1 MYFDKTVHYN
11 KQNLNIFH
19 FVHCNQQNFTIFAQK
34 KRYGMELVSRPNYYS
49 KVEKFL
55 GKGILIVLTGQRRVG
70 KSYIMKELVQRK
82 KQLEDACVIYID
94 KEKTSF
100 DFIQNYKDLVNYV
113 EEHKETGKHIYILID
128 EVQEIEEFERGLRN
142 YYDSP
147 DIDIIVTGSNSD
159 TLSSDLATQLSGRYV
174 EIFVQGL
181 SYGEFLIFHNLED
194 NDNALRKYINFGGLP
209 GLRPMGLD
217 DPEVIRQYLQGVYN
231 TILVKDIV
239 RRKKVRNVP
248 FLENLIKYV
257 GDNMGK
263 PLSATNIQNYMTSNK
278 NEVSKNLILKY
289 LKATT
294 EAFLVHN
301 VTRYNLHGK
310 KLLESNDKYYFG
322 DVGLRNFVVG
332 GRRANDIEK
341 LVENLVYQ
349 HLIRLG
355 YKVTVGQMYATEIDF
370 VATKGDDTI
379 YVQASY
385 LISEDATFER
395 EFGNLQKISDNYP
408 KYVISMTPFMDSSK
422 YEGIIHIPLA
432 EFLKKGIVD

>member
-1 MYFDKTVHYN
+1 
-11 KQNLNIFH
+11 
-19 FVHCNQQNFTIFAQK
+19 
-34 KRYGMELVSRPNYYS
+34 MELISRPNYYS
-49 KVEKFL
+49 KVEKLL
-55 GKGILIVLTGQRRVG
+55 GTGILIVLTGQRRVG
-70 KSYIMKELVQRK
+70 KSYVMKELVQRK
-82 KQLEDACVIYID
+82 QQEDACVIYID
-94 KEKTSF
+94 KEKTAF
-100 DFIQNYKDLVNYV
+100 DFIGNYKDLVAYI
-113 EEHKETGKHIYILID
+113 EKCMEPGKHTYILID
-128 EVQEIEEFERGLRN
+128 EVQEIDEFERGLRN

-147 DIDIIVTGSNSD
+147 DIDIILTGSNSD
-159 TLSSDLATQLSGRYV
+159 TLSSDLATLLSGRYI

-194 NDNALRKYINFGGLP
+194 NDDALRKYINYGGLP

-217 DPEVIRQYLQGVYN
+217 DPEVVRQYLQGVYN

-239 RRKKVRNVP
+239 SRKKVRNVP

-257 GDNMGK
+257 GDNIGK

-278 NEVSKNLILKY
+278 NVVSKNLILKY
-289 LKATT
+289 LKATA
-294 EAFLVHN
+294 EAFLIQS

-322 DVGLRNFVVG
+322 DVGLRDYVAG

-341 LVENLVYQ
+341 IVENLVYQ
-349 HLIRLG
+349 HLVRLG
-355 YKVTVGQMYATEIDF
+355 YKVNVGQMYATEIDF
-370 VATKGDDTI
+370 VGTKGDDTI

-385 LISEDATFER
+385 LITEESTFER
-395 EFGNLQKISDNYP
+395 EFGNLQKINDNYP

-432 EFLKKGIVD
+432 EFLKKGFLDK

>member
-1 MYFDKTVHYN
+1 
-11 KQNLNIFH
+11 
-19 FVHCNQQNFTIFAQK
+19 
-34 KRYGMELVSRPNYYS
+34 MELISRPNYYS
-49 KVEKFL
+49 KVEKLL
-55 GKGILIVLTGQRRVG
+55 GTGILIVLTGQRRVG
-70 KSYIMKELVQRK
+70 KSYVMKELVQRK
-82 KQLEDACVIYID
+82 QQEDACVIYID
-94 KEKTSF
+94 KEKTAF
-100 DFIQNYKDLVNYV
+100 DFIGNYKDLVAYI
-113 EEHKETGKHIYILID
+113 EKCMEPGKHTYILID
-128 EVQEIEEFERGLRN
+128 EVQEIDEFERGLRN

-147 DIDIIVTGSNSD
+147 DIDIILTGSNSD
-159 TLSSDLATQLSGRYV
+159 TLSSDLATLLSGRYI

-194 NDNALRKYINFGGLP
+194 NDDALRKYINYGGLP

-217 DPEVIRQYLQGVYN
+217 DPEVVRQYLQGVYN

-239 RRKKVRNVP
+239 SRKKVRNVP

-257 GDNMGK
+257 GDNIGK

-278 NEVSKNLILKY
+278 NVVSKNLILKY
-289 LKATT
+289 LKATA
-294 EAFLVHN
+294 EAFLIQN

-322 DVGLRNFVVG
+322 DVGLRDYVAG

-341 LVENLVYQ
+341 IVENLVYQ
-349 HLIRLG
+349 HLVRLG
-355 YKVTVGQMYATEIDF
+355 YKVNVGQMYATEIDF
-370 VATKGDDTI
+370 VGTKGDDTI

-385 LISEDATFER
+385 LITEEPTFER
-395 EFGNLQKISDNYP
+395 EFGNLQKINNNYP

-432 EFLKKGIVD
+432 EFLKKGFLDK

>member
-1 MYFDKTVHYN
+1 MRWSISVHHN
-11 KQNLNIFH
+11 EQILNIFN
-19 FVHCNQQNFTIFAQK
+19 FVHCNQQNFTIFARK
-34 KRYGMELVSRPNYYS
+34 NYCDMELVSRPNYYS

-70 KSYIMKELVQRK
+70 KSYVMRELVQRK
-82 KQLEDACVIYID
+82 QTEDANVIYID
-94 KEKTSF
+94 KEKAAF
-100 DFIQNYKDLVNYV
+100 DFIANYKDLVAYIDEKRV
-113 EEHKETGKHIYILID
+113 PKKHTYILID

-159 TLSSDLATQLSGRYV
+159 TLSSDLATLLSGRYV
-174 EIFVQGL
+174 EIFIQGL
-181 SYGEFLIFHNLED
+181 SYEEFLVFHRLED
-194 NDNALRKYINFGGLP
+194 NDDTLRKYINYGGLP
-209 GLRPMGLD
+209 GLRRMGLD

-257 GDNMGK
+257 GDNIGK
-263 PLSATNIQNYMTSNK
+263 PLSGTNIQNYMTSNK

-301 VTRYNLHGK
+301 VSRYNLHGK

-322 DVGLRNFVVG
+322 DVGLRNFIVG

-341 LVENLVYQ
+341 IVENLVYQ

-355 YKVTVGQMYATEIDF
+355 YKINVGQMYATEIDF
-370 VATKGDDTI
+370 VGTKGDDTI

-385 LISEDATFER
+385 LITEESTFER
-395 EFGNLQKISDNYP
+395 EFGNLKKINDNYP
-408 KYVISMTPFMDSSK
+408 KYVISMTPFLDSSK
-422 YEGIIHIPLA
+422 YEGIIHVPLA
-432 EFLKKGIVD
+432 EFLKEGLS

>member
-1 MYFDKTVHYN
+1 
-11 KQNLNIFH
+11 
-19 FVHCNQQNFTIFAQK
+19 
-34 KRYGMELVSRPNYYS
+34 MELVSRPNYYS

-70 KSYIMKELVQRK
+70 KSYVMRELVQRK
-82 KQLEDACVIYID
+82 QTEDANIIYID
-94 KEKTSF
+94 KEKAAF
-100 DFIQNYKDLVNYV
+100 DFIANYKDLVAYIDEQRV
-113 EEHKETGKHIYILID
+113 PQKHTYILID

-147 DIDIIVTGSNSD
+147 EIDIIVTGSNSD
-159 TLSSDLATQLSGRYV
+159 TLSSDLATLLSGRYV
-174 EIFVQGL
+174 EIFIQGL
-181 SYGEFLIFHNLED
+181 SYEEFLVFHQLED
-194 NDNALRKYINFGGLP
+194 NDETLRKYINYGGLP

-248 FLENLIKYV
+248 FLENLVKYV
-257 GDNMGK
+257 GDNIGK
-263 PLSATNIQNYMTSNK
+263 PLSATNIQNYMTSNQ

-322 DVGLRNFVVG
+322 DVGLRNFIAG

-341 LVENLVYQ
+341 IVENLVYQ

-370 VATKGDDTI
+370 VGTKGDDTI

-385 LISEDATFER
+385 LITEESTFER
-395 EFGNLQKISDNYP
+395 EFGNLKKINDNYP
-408 KYVISMTPFMDSSK
+408 KYVISMTPFLDSSK
-422 YEGIIHIPLA
+422 YEGIIHVPLA
-432 EFLKKGIVD
+432 KFLKKGLL

>member
-1 MYFDKTVHYN
+1 
-11 KQNLNIFH
+11 
-19 FVHCNQQNFTIFAQK
+19 
-34 KRYGMELVSRPNYYS
+34 MELVSRPNYYS
-49 KVEKFL
+49 KVEKLL
-55 GKGILIVLTGQRRVG
+55 GKGLLIVLTGQRRVG
-70 KSYIMKELVQRK
+70 KSYVMRELVQRK
-82 KQLEDACVIYID
+82 QTENANVIYID
-94 KEKTSF
+94 KEKAAF
-100 DFIQNYKDLVNYV
+100 DFIANYKDLVAYIDKQRV
-113 EEHKETGKHIYILID
+113 PQKHTYILID

-159 TLSSDLATQLSGRYV
+159 TLSSDLATLLSGRYV
-174 EIFVQGL
+174 EIFIQGL
-181 SYGEFLIFHNLED
+181 SYEEFLVFHQLED
-194 NDNALRKYINFGGLP
+194 SDDTLRKYINYGGLP

-257 GDNMGK
+257 GDNIGK

-289 LKATT
+289 LKTTT

-322 DVGLRNFVVG
+322 DVGLRNFIVG

-341 LVENLVYQ
+341 IVENLVYQ

-355 YKVTVGQMYATEIDF
+355 YKVNVGQMYATEIDF
-370 VATKGDDTI
+370 VGTKGDDTI

-385 LISEDATFER
+385 LITEESTFER
-395 EFGNLQKISDNYP
+395 EFGNLKKINDNYP
-408 KYVISMTPFMDSSK
+408 KYVISMTPFLDSSK
-422 YEGIIHIPLA
+422 YEGIIHVPLA
-432 EFLKKGIVD
+432 EFLKEGLS

>member
-1 MYFDKTVHYN
+1 
-11 KQNLNIFH
+11 
-19 FVHCNQQNFTIFAQK
+19 
-34 KRYGMELVSRPNYYS
+34 MELVSRPNYYS
-49 KVEKFL
+49 KVEKLL

-70 KSYIMKELVQRK
+70 KSYVMKELVQRK
-82 KQLEDACVIYID
+82 QTEDANVIYID
-94 KEKTSF
+94 KEKTAF
-100 DFIQNYKDLVNYV
+100 DFIADYKDLVTYID
-113 EEHKETGKHIYILID
+113 EQRKPQKHTYILID
-128 EVQEIEEFERGLRN
+128 EVQEIKEFERGLRN

-147 DIDIIVTGSNSD
+147 EIDIIVTGSNSD
-159 TLSSDLATQLSGRYV
+159 TLSSDLATLLSGRYV
-174 EIFVQGL
+174 EIFIQGL
-181 SYGEFLIFHNLED
+181 SYEEFLVFHQLED
-194 NDNALRKYINFGGLP
+194 NDEALRKYINYGGLP

-217 DPEVIRQYLQGVYN
+217 DPEVVRQYLQGVYN

-257 GDNMGK
+257 GDNIGK

-278 NEVSKNLILKY
+278 NQVSKNLILKY

-341 LVENLVYQ
+341 IVENLVYQ

-355 YKVTVGQMYATEIDF
+355 YKVNVGQMYATEIDF
-370 VATKGDDTI
+370 VGTKGDDTI

-385 LISEDATFER
+385 LISEESTFER
-395 EFGNLQKISDNYP
+395 EFGNLQKINDNYP
-408 KYVISMTPFMDSSK
+408 KYVISMTPFLDSSK
-422 YEGIIHIPLA
+422 YEGIIHVPLA
-432 EFLKKGIVD
+432 EFLKKGFP

>member
-1 MYFDKTVHYN
+1 M
-11 KQNLNIFH
+11 I
-19 FVHCNQQNFTIFAQK
+19 
-34 KRYGMELVSRPNYYS
+34 SRPNYYS

-70 KSYIMKELVQRK
+70 KSYVMKELVQRK
-82 KQLEDACVIYID
+82 QKLENVCVIYID
-94 KEKTSF
+94 TEKTSF
-100 DFIQNYKDLVNYV
+100 DFIQDYKDLVTYV
-113 EEHKETGKHIYILID
+113 DEQREAGKHTYICID
-128 EVQEIEEFERGLRN
+128 EIQEIEEFERGLRN

-147 DIDIIVTGSNSD
+147 DIDIIITGSNSD
-159 TLSSDLATQLSGRYV
+159 TLSSDLATLLSGRYV

-181 SYGEFLIFHNLED
+181 SYEEFLVFHNLED
-194 NDNALRKYINFGGLP
+194 SDEALRKYINYGGLP
-209 GLRPMGLD
+209 GLKPMGLE
-217 DPEVIRQYLQGVYN
+217 DPEVVRQYLQGVYN

-239 RRKKVRNVP
+239 SRKKVRNVP

-257 GDNMGK
+257 GDNIGK

-289 LKATT
+289 LKAITD
-294 EAFLVHN
+294 AFLVQN

-322 DVGLRNFVVG
+322 DVGLRNYIVG

-341 LVENLVYQ
+341 IVENLVYQ

-370 VATKGDDTI
+370 VGTKGDDII

-385 LISEDATFER
+385 LITEESTFER
-395 EFGNLQKISDNYP
+395 EFGNLQKINDNYP

-432 EFLKKGIVD
+432 EFLKKGFQE

>member
-1 MYFDKTVHYN
+1 
-11 KQNLNIFH
+11 
-19 FVHCNQQNFTIFAQK
+19 
-34 KRYGMELVSRPNYYS
+34 MELISRPNYYS
-49 KVEKFL
+49 KVEKLL
-55 GKGILIVLTGQRRVG
+55 GTGILIVLTGQRRVG
-70 KSYIMKELVQRK
+70 KSYVMKELVQRK
-82 KQLEDACVIYID
+82 QQEDACVIYID
-94 KEKTSF
+94 KEKTAF
-100 DFIQNYKDLVNYV
+100 DFIGNYKDLVAYI
-113 EEHKETGKHIYILID
+113 EKCMEPGKHTYILID
-128 EVQEIEEFERGLRN
+128 EVQEIDEFERGLRN

-147 DIDIIVTGSNSD
+147 DIDIILTGSNSD
-159 TLSSDLATQLSGRYV
+159 TLSSDLATLLSGRYI

-194 NDNALRKYINFGGLP
+194 NDDALRKYINYGGLP

-217 DPEVIRQYLQGVYN
+217 DPEVVRQYLQGVYN

-239 RRKKVRNVP
+239 SRKKVRNVP

-257 GDNMGK
+257 GDNIGK

-278 NEVSKNLILKY
+278 NVVSKNLILKY
-289 LKATT
+289 LKATA
-294 EAFLVHN
+294 EAFLIQN

-322 DVGLRNFVVG
+322 DVGLRNYVTG

-341 LVENLVYQ
+341 IVENLVYQ
-349 HLIRLG
+349 HLVRLG
-355 YKVTVGQMYATEIDF
+355 YKVNVGQMYATEIDF
-370 VATKGDDTI
+370 VGTKGDDTI

-385 LISEDATFER
+385 LITEESTFER
-395 EFGNLQKISDNYP
+395 EFGNLQKINDNYP

-432 EFLKKGIVD
+432 EFLKKGFFD

>member
-1 MYFDKTVHYN
+1 
-11 KQNLNIFH
+11 
-19 FVHCNQQNFTIFAQK
+19 
-34 KRYGMELVSRPNYYS
+34 MELVSRPNYYS
-49 KVEKFL
+49 KVEKLL

-70 KSYIMKELVQRK
+70 KSYVMKELVQRK
-82 KQLEDACVIYID
+82 QTEDANVIYID
-94 KEKTSF
+94 KEKTAF
-100 DFIQNYKDLVNYV
+100 DFIANYKDLVAYIDEKRV
-113 EEHKETGKHIYILID
+113 PKKHTYILID

-147 DIDIIVTGSNSD
+147 EIDIIVTGSNSD
-159 TLSSDLATQLSGRYV
+159 TLSSDLATLLSGRYV
-174 EIFVQGL
+174 EIFIQGL
-181 SYGEFLIFHNLED
+181 SYEEFLVFHQLED
-194 NDNALRKYINFGGLP
+194 SDDTLRKYINYGGLP

-257 GDNMGK
+257 GDNIGK

-310 KLLESNDKYYFG
+310 KLLESNDKYYFS
-322 DVGLRNFVVG
+322 DVGLRNFIVG

-341 LVENLVYQ
+341 IVENLVYQ

-355 YKVTVGQMYATEIDF
+355 YKVNVGQMYATEIDF
-370 VATKGDDTI
+370 VGTKGDDTI

-385 LISEDATFER
+385 LITEESTFER
-395 EFGNLQKISDNYP
+395 EFGNLKKINDNYP
-408 KYVISMTPFMDSSK
+408 KYVISMTPFLDSSK
-422 YEGIIHIPLA
+422 YEGIIHVPLA
-432 EFLKKGIVD
+432 EFLKEGLS

>member
-1 MYFDKTVHYN
+1 
-11 KQNLNIFH
+11 
-19 FVHCNQQNFTIFAQK
+19 
-34 KRYGMELVSRPNYYS
+34 MELISRPNYYS
-49 KVEKFL
+49 KVEKLL
-55 GKGILIVLTGQRRVG
+55 GTGILIVLTGQRRVG
-70 KSYIMKELVQRK
+70 KSYVMKELVQRK
-82 KQLEDACVIYID
+82 QQEDACVIYID
-94 KEKTSF
+94 KEKTAF
-100 DFIQNYKDLVNYV
+100 DFIGNYKDLVAYI
-113 EEHKETGKHIYILID
+113 EKCMEPGKHTYILID
-128 EVQEIEEFERGLRN
+128 EVQEIDEFERGLRN

-147 DIDIIVTGSNSD
+147 DIDIILTGSNSD
-159 TLSSDLATQLSGRYV
+159 TLSSDLATLLSGRYI

-194 NDNALRKYINFGGLP
+194 NDDALRKYINYGGLP

-217 DPEVIRQYLQGVYN
+217 DPEVVRQYLQGVYN

-239 RRKKVRNVP
+239 SRKKVRNVP

-257 GDNMGK
+257 GDNIGK

-278 NEVSKNLILKY
+278 NVVSKNLILKY
-289 LKATT
+289 LKATA
-294 EAFLVHN
+294 EAFLIQN

-322 DVGLRNFVVG
+322 DVGLRDYVAG

-341 LVENLVYQ
+341 IVENLVYQ
-349 HLIRLG
+349 HLVRLG
-355 YKVTVGQMYATEIDF
+355 YKVNVGQMYATEIDF
-370 VATKGDDTI
+370 VGTKGDDTI

-385 LISEDATFER
+385 LITEESTFER
-395 EFGNLQKISDNYP
+395 EFGNLQKINDNYP

-432 EFLKKGIVD
+432 EFLKKGFLDK

>member
-1 MYFDKTVHYN
+1 
-11 KQNLNIFH
+11 
-19 FVHCNQQNFTIFAQK
+19 
-34 KRYGMELVSRPNYYS
+34 MELVSRPNYYS
-49 KVEKFL
+49 KVEKLL

-70 KSYIMKELVQRK
+70 KSYVMKELVQRK
-82 KQLEDACVIYID
+82 QTEDANVIYID
-94 KEKTSF
+94 KEKTAF
-100 DFIQNYKDLVNYV
+100 DFIADYKDLVTYID
-113 EEHKETGKHIYILID
+113 EQRKPQKHTYILID
-128 EVQEIEEFERGLRN
+128 EVQEIKEFERGLRN

-147 DIDIIVTGSNSD
+147 EIDIIVTGSNSD
-159 TLSSDLATQLSGRYV
+159 TLSSDLATLLSGRYV
-174 EIFVQGL
+174 EIFIQGL
-181 SYGEFLIFHNLED
+181 SYEEFLVFHQLED
-194 NDNALRKYINFGGLP
+194 NDEALRKYINYGGLP

-217 DPEVIRQYLQGVYN
+217 DPEVVRQYLQGVYN

-257 GDNMGK
+257 GDNIGK

-278 NEVSKNLILKY
+278 NQVSKNLILKY
-289 LKATT
+289 LKETT

-341 LVENLVYQ
+341 IVENLVYQ

-355 YKVTVGQMYATEIDF
+355 YKVNVGQMYATEIDF
-370 VATKGDDTI
+370 VGTKGDDTI

-385 LISEDATFER
+385 LISEESTFER
-395 EFGNLQKISDNYP
+395 EFGNLQKINDNYP
-408 KYVISMTPFMDSSK
+408 KYVISMTPFLDFSK
-422 YEGIIHIPLA
+422 YEGIIHVPLA
-432 EFLKKGIVD
+432 EFLKKGLS

>member
-1 MYFDKTVHYN
+1 
-11 KQNLNIFH
+11 
-19 FVHCNQQNFTIFAQK
+19 
-34 KRYGMELVSRPNYYS
+34 MELVSRPNYYS

-55 GKGILIVLTGQRRVG
+55 GKGILTVLTGQRRVG
-70 KSYIMKELVQRK
+70 KSYVMKELVQRK
-82 KQLEDACVIYID
+82 QQLEDACVIYID

-113 EEHKETGKHIYILID
+113 EEHKEPGKHIYILID

-194 NDNALRKYINFGGLP
+194 NDDALRKYINFGGLP

-349 HLIRLG
+349 HLVRLG

-385 LISEDATFER
+385 LIAEDATFER

-432 EFLKKGIVD
+432 EFLKKGIVG